1 MVKLVKGLEPQAA
14 PMSFFGFI
22 PSHADFHQNEAESQM
37 KIYARLNIVNPSI
50 GFLIQGSHT
59 LRPRTFPVIIVKIL
73 KSFYKD
79 YSQKEKLPV

>member
-1 MVKLVKGLEPQAA
+1 
-14 PMSFFGFI
+14 
-22 PSHADFHQNEAESQM
+22 M
-37 KIYARLNIVNPSI
+37 KIYARQNIVNPSI
-50 GFLIQGSHT
+50 GFLKQGSHT